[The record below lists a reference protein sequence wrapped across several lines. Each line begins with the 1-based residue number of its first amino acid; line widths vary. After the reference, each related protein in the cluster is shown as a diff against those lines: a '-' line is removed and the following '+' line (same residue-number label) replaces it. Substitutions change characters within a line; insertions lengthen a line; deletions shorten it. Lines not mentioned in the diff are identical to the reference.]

1 MNKAIA
7 NAISYLTHPGFMPV
21 VLFAFLMFFGKGM
34 FPDKIEYQLTML
46 GFIFNFTFLLP
57 FLIIYFLYSRKA
69 ISSLKI
75 PTREE
80 RIVPFGIITI
90 CYTLLVFLFNQKL
103 PSLYIFTQIMA
114 TIAITQAVCTIIT
127 TKFKIS
133 IHATALS
140 GMLGVFLALEINLA
154 ELDLFVPILLSIL
167 GLGLTSSARLALNA
181 HSPKQILYGCLV
193 GFFINFSFIYF
204 LN

>member
-1 MNKAIA
+1 MNRSVAT
-7 NAISYLTHPGFMPV
+7 AISYLTHPGFVPV
-21 VLFAFLMFFGKGM
+21 ILFAILMFMGKGM
-34 FPDKIEYQLTML
+34 FPDKLEYQLTML

-57 FLIIYFLYSRKA
+57 FLIIYFLYTRRA

-75 PTREE
+75 PNREE

-90 CYTLLVFLFNQKL
+90 CYTVLVFLFNYKL
-103 PSLYIFTQIMA
+103 PSLYLFTQIMA
-114 TIAITQAVCTIIT
+114 TIAITQALCTIIT

-140 GMLGVFLALEINLA
+140 GMLGVLMALELSLT
-154 ELDLFVPILLSIL
+154 ELDLFFPILITIIAGGLSM
-167 GLGLTSSARLALNA
+167 SARLALNA
-181 HSPKQILYGCLV
+181 HTPQQVLYGFLL
-193 GFFINFSFIYF
+193 GFGLNFAFISF